1 MKPPPDQPDSALAPP
16 AEAGNGAAPQPASR
30 QQPGDPAAP
39 PAVEVR
45 GVEKAFR
52 IPTHRVNTFKERAV
66 RPFAGS
72 DYRELQALHNLSFDV
87 GKGEFF
93 GIVGRNGSGK
103 STLLK
108 ILAGIYR
115 ADAGRVRVAG
125 RVSPFIELGVGFS
138 MEFTARENVVLTEVM
153 MGLSPREA
161 RRRLDAV
168 LEFAELD
175 EFVDLK
181 LKNYSSGMLVRLAF
195 ASMIQAD
202 ADVLLIDEVLA
213 VGDAS
218 FQQKC
223 LDVFSQ
229 LRDAGK
235 TVVLVTH
242 DMSTVESFC
251 DRAMLIHDGELRY
264 LGDPEEVGQRYF
276 RLNFGGVSD
285 ERAEADFSHVEGA
298 ARIRDVWLVN
308 GSNERARNVEQRD
321 PIRIRTVIEAVA
333 EIPQPGVGLLITNS
347 EGIAIYGWGSTLMLD
362 EGRHGV
368 LSPGQRMRIAATVE
382 NRLAPGRY
390 HVTAWVCRNGTMTDI
405 VTRIPNVLDFV
416 VYGTHVSPG
425 VVSLQSEL
433 EAFVD
438 EDSE

>member
-1 MKPPPDQPDSALAPP
+1 MNSPSDRQESTVATA
-16 AEAGNGAAPQPASR
+16 AGGGNGAAPESATPRRSDASAD
-30 QQPGDPAAP
+30 GV
-39 PAVEVR
+39 AVEVR
-45 GVEKAFR
+45 GVEKSFR

-66 RPFAGS
+66 HPFAGS
-72 DYRELQALHNLSFDV
+72 SFRELQALHNLSFEV
-87 GKGEFF
+87 ARGEFF

-168 LEFAELD
+168 LDFAELG

-223 LDVFSQ
+223 FDAFGE

-242 DMSTVESFC
+242 DMGTVESFC

-285 ERAEADFSHVEGA
+285 ERPVGDFSQLEGD
-298 ARIRDVWLVN
+298 ARFRDAWIVN
-308 GSNERARNVEQRD
+308 GSNERASNVEQRD
-321 PIRIRTVIEAVA
+321 SIRIRAEVEVVG
-333 EIPQPGVGLLITNS
+333 EIPQPGVGFLITNAD
-347 EGIAIYGWGSTLMLD
+347 GIVIYGVGSPLMHK

-368 LSPGQRMRIAATVE
+368 LSPGQRMRIEATIE

-390 HVTAWVCRNGTMTDI
+390 HVTAWVCRNATITDI
-405 VTRIPNVLDFV
+405 VTRIPNILDFV

-433 EAFVD
+433 ETFVE
-438 EDSE
+438 EDPE